1 MGWFRIFLCALLPS
15 WASPQQASCPYIDV
29 EGHPHQFG
37 MLPRSS
43 PTRWRGSDRS
53 QFGLCSQGGWL
64 KRMPASAQTSRATTA
79 SSCSTPVRP
88 SDSVTAQRTN
98 DSHAAAA
105 RWMVFGSESAF
116 GAAPRFCCFKRPD
129 SSWQPC
135 GSELQSWTPVTEGGA
150 RLVCYLLAAR
160 WRYAQSPPRSC
171 SLCDLRHP
179 DPVRLRGDVLCSGA
193 SFSHICTG
201 SARTETENRP
211 HQTSDRCCVAS
222 GK

>member
-1 MGWFRIFLCALLPS
+1 MGSFRVLLCALLPS

-43 PTRWRGSDRS
+43 PNARIARS
-53 QFGLCSQGGWL
+53 ATVWLCSQGWL

-79 SSCSTPVRP
+79 SSCSIPVRP

-98 DSHAAAA
+98 NSRAAAA

-116 GAAPRFCCFKRPD
+116 GAAARFCCFKRPD

-150 RLVCYLLAAR
+150 RLVFVYLLLAGNTPSLLLDRAVSATYVTQTPCGYEGTYSAQARASATFSPGVQKLKLKTGHIRHQIDAA
-160 WRYAQSPPRSC
+160 
-171 SLCDLRHP
+171 
-179 DPVRLRGDVLCSGA
+179 
-193 SFSHICTG
+193 
-201 SARTETENRP
+201 
-211 HQTSDRCCVAS
+211 
-222 GK
+222 

>member
-1 MGWFRIFLCALLPS
+1 VCPAPLLGVASTSELPVHRRRGPS
-15 WASPQQASCPYIDV
+15 APVRDAPKVQSHTLAWLGSLAVWPV
-29 EGHPHQFG
+29 F
-37 MLPRSS
+37 
-43 PTRWRGSDRS
+43 TR
-53 QFGLCSQGGWL
+53 GL
-64 KRMPASAQTSRATTA
+64 AQTNARL
-79 SSCSTPVRP
+79 SSNVTGDYGEFMFNPCSPVRFG
-88 SDSVTAQRTN
+88 DCTAYERL
-98 DSHAAAA
+98 SCGAA

-193 SFSHICTG
+193 SFSHMLREC
-201 SARTETENRP
+201 R
-211 HQTSDRCCVAS
+211 D
-222 GK
+222 